1 VAGYERKAKV
11 EALCREASG
20 HPPGSSEY
28 LGHYQTVLAKFVK
41 GLPKKE
47 LEKYQAMAKEWTERS
62 PPPEL
67 QRK

>member
-1 VAGYERKAKV
+1 VAGHERKAEV

-28 LGHYQTVLAKFVK
+28 LGYYQTVLAKFVK
-41 GLPKKE
+41 KLSKE
-47 LEKYQAMAKEWTERS
+47 DREKYQAMAKEWTERS
-62 PPPEL
+62 PPAEL